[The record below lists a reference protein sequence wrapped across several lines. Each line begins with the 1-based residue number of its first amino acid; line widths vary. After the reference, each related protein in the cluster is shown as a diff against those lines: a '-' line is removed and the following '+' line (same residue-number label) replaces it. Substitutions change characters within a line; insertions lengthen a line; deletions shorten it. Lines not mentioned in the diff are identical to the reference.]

1 MSAAAV
7 GVKWRP
13 LGLKGTSESRSRSP
27 ATRSLLQQEQLPAL
41 VSIKQEKPSKKS
53 ATTRKN
59 NNINNNSL
67 KKVNKNLNKQSQVL
81 SNFDLEPV
89 IRLKAVA
96 WPQNNSD
103 KKARGEDLQQQDNN
117 KKNTKNDSGDIA
129 NGGDKKR
136 RTAGKRQHYNIVAGE
151 NDDVKATKL
160 ILRRRNTTP
169 LTTVQ
174 SGSTTSVTAT
184 TNTNTT
190 TARTSSARSCS
201 ATTTRTSSAMLTST
215 NRDATP
221 NVKKVKI
228 EPPENNNAPQCNI
241 KQEPIDTHLRSDETI
256 ETHRKSSRRR
266 QFTDRIIDTMCIPE
280 FYFKARCRSKTKT
293 TTTSNSKKKNP
304 VAVVAAAAAKSTRNT
319 PTRSRSNVKPNPV
332 SLSKAAK
339 TPKQPPPSTP
349 SEGDSVPHLNPIF
362 LFVKQEDTRIVEVRC
377 EDYDKRNR
385 IRIKK
390 TPNGLWRSFP
400 RTDASS
406 SVVFSLLPKPE
417 IKVGRPPSRAASL
430 AGALLQKYK
439 KSHKKKKKH
448 KKEKKRKE
456 HKAEQ
461 EALQESGICLEVL
474 DDEEDDVVDVE
485 EEAKKV
491 AAGEQH
497 TTLNGEHMEVDDDDD
512 DVIDITQSE
521 DHDTSANLKDL
532 SQSDVNVEDI
542 SNQNNLTVDSNNI
555 SSHSECNTNSSSINI
570 ASSLEEISTNS
581 INATSNTDSN
591 KDDGSDND
599 VVLIQPE
606 EEPQEILH
614 HGGANT
620 ANGGGGWPEELD
632 NIESQ
637 IPSTIISVQEL
648 QRVRASA
655 HVGGTVVDQHTTTA
669 ALNNLI
675 ALNELGFNHQENHAN
690 ECIEKTISF
699 HLESLQAVAAVAAA
713 AAAAAARSSTTT
725 TDASTIGA
733 TADADASAASAA
745 SSVSASATN
754 GSTISNGTS
763 MCAKEVGEQGGSE
776 PMHTSTTSDAPSVH
790 EIDDD
795 GDEVCVLES
804 EPVQQQHQRQQTKG
818 RNENM
823 CLDSAV
829 YENCKTESDCIQN
842 AEVQPHITISSD
854 SELEDDDPKHHHLS
868 EFNDCSEL
876 IEGIREIQSANPEDL
891 LHANCGENTMTGAE
905 LLDSLVE
912 QRCEDNH
919 ISGTDDLKNTIY
931 SISDDYNDDDDVL
944 LEPEPVADIIS
955 RLGESLSTSPKCLSF
970 NEAGEIEGLT
980 GDLFDTTHH
989 SLQMDDNLPNPF
1001 SSQNPTLD
1009 ELSITIKDLTD
1020 SSEHANSYFNS
1031 AEKANK
1037 ESDDTPIVISPDSCQ
1052 EELPKDLSCRK
1063 RSEKSTDSIVTLSPS
1078 PRPISHSSDAI
1089 QSPQPSGLPAVP
1101 PSPDIFLQ
1109 PKSISNAVIE
1119 SLMTQASA
1127 TASKPRTQ
1135 QKEPLDLGKCRKSAS
1150 PTVSCSEEAKRQS
1163 TSEDEPKTKRIKTDP
1178 ENKTTTNNSGSS
1190 ASTMVENNSST
1201 AGPSASV
1208 SGGNSGG
1215 SSSGSSNLADPSR
1228 LVEMLTSG
1236 TDPDPLTQLRLLV
1249 SNPAWKVPDPL
1260 LVPKDRLNAVLAS
1273 PAREIPLLLTTRP
1286 ELRLPEAFA
1295 FPNILQDPDIL
1306 VISLSQLEK
1315 ILETQDELLK
1325 LKSKNDPNKK
1335 TLSPLETLKQTLTA
1349 QAAKQNPM
1357 MSSLL
1362 ASGLAGDIDAATAAA
1377 FNQMLWLPY
1386 LGQMGQ
1392 LGPELLKAMMNIP
1405 SSNSSLADMIPF
1417 MGPRLQDLCGLGS
1430 NAMDYKRQLEF
1441 AMWQDALN
1449 QVNTASLQRKQEA
1462 QKKAAVA
1469 AASVHVDRKPIIPPK
1484 TLEQQRSVAA
1494 VAAAAS
1500 MFQQQQGQQPK
1511 KSTAYV
1517 MNQMNSLS
1525 IPQFM
1530 TPSMPN
1536 NRFNNSRTSSLQ
1548 SPSSSLQQQFSPTG
1562 FKTMPNMMS
1571 QAAAASA
1578 QMRQQARS
1586 QQMSAAQKSKQ
1597 TAAAAANSM
1606 FANNPFLNLPTSFQD
1621 FHEQQQQLARKLQK
1635 EHHLTREQLQQ
1646 LHQEQEQ
1653 KPRVTC
1659 KSLMNLLQ
1667 PEKQQQLQKQST
1679 NSKLANLM
1687 ALPGMDIYATG
1698 QHDTLQQQI
1707 FLQQQQQQQQQ
1718 QLLQQQQQQQLLQQH
1733 QQQQQQQQP
1742 QAKLKVKP
1750 GLHLLDPAAIQRRL
1764 LNTDELPGEVGST
1777 TSGLDD
1783 STDLSSPLWHPL
1795 FGSAQKTPGSSSTSS
1810 GGGIGGSSSAG
1821 TSGSSSAAAT
1831 AAAVAAAYNSP
1842 WQWTTITASGE

>member
-1 MSAAAV
+1 MTTDVSQQ
-7 GVKWRP
+7 WRL
-13 LGLKGTSESRSRSP
+13 LGLNGTKESRTRSP
-27 ATRSLLQQEQLPAL
+27 AAKSLPLLPDL
-41 VSIKQEKPSKKS
+41 VPNPSKTTSKQK
-53 ATTRKN
+53 TTRKTNKN
-59 NNINNNSL
+59 NNNL
-67 KKVNKNLNKQSQVL
+67 KKVNKNLDKSVASQSEIIIDGSKYNL
-81 SNFDLEPV
+81 KP
-89 IRLKAVA
+89 IIKLKAVP

-103 KKARGEDLQQQDNN
+103 KKPQP
-117 KKNTKNDSGDIA
+117 KKHQAKDISSDTSRKNITKNDSDVA
-129 NGGDKKR
+129 SGDKKR
-136 RTAGKRQHYNIVAGE
+136 RSSGKRQHYNIVAAGE
-151 NDDVKATKL
+151 NDDVETTKL
-160 ILRRRNTTP
+160 ILRRRNNTPKGKRCTT
-169 LTTVQ
+169 LL
-174 SGSTTSVTAT
+174 AA
-184 TNTNTT
+184 TNTNTQ
-190 TARTSSARSCS
+190 TSSSTG
-201 ATTTRTSSAMLTST
+201 ATNSQNKNNNTAMLSTS
-215 NRDATP
+215 NDGIDENIQ
-221 NVKKVKI
+221 NVKTI
-228 EPPENNNAPQCNI
+228 DPHNNNKQPKRKIKQEPQEPMLLASQI
-241 KQEPIDTHLRSDETI
+241 KQEPIEG
-256 ETHRKSSRRR
+256 HRKSSRRR

-280 FYFKARCRSKTKT
+280 FYFNARCRSKTKKAT
-293 TTTSNSKKKNP
+293 TKKKNP
-304 VAVVAAAAAKSTRNT
+304 VAIAAAAAAAASSATTKTSSRTTPNKSKTNNATCARASSGG
-319 PTRSRSNVKPNPV
+319 RKPKEVTIP
-332 SLSKAAK
+332 AADD
-339 TPKQPPPSTP
+339 TASSIPR
-349 SEGDSVPHLNPIF
+349 LNPIF

-385 IRIKK
+385 IRITK

-400 RTDASS
+400 RTDKSS
-406 SVVFSLLPKPE
+406 SVVFSLLPKSA
-417 IKVGRPPSRAASL
+417 KSL
-430 AGALLQKYK
+430 LADGVSKTGIPKYK
-439 KSHKKKKKH
+439 KLHKKKKKH
-448 KKEKKRKE
+448 KKEKRKKGLE
-456 HKAEQ
+456 DSVEQ
-461 EALQESGICLEVL
+461 QDDAGACLEEVHEEL
-474 DDEEDDVVDVE
+474 DKNEVE
-485 EEAKKV
+485 
-491 AAGEQH
+491 G
-497 TTLNGEHMEVDDDDD
+497 DD
-512 DVIDITQSE
+512 DVIDITPFDDQEE
-521 DHDTSANLKDL
+521 DISLNLKDL
-532 SQSDVNVEDI
+532 SQSDVTVEDI
-542 SNQNNLTVDSNNI
+542 SNQNNLTVNSNNI
-555 SSHSECNTNSSSINI
+555 SSNSECNANDSSINI
-570 ASSLEEISTNS
+570 ATSLEEISTNS
-581 INATSNTDSN
+581 INAHTSNTDSN

-599 VVLIQPE
+599 VELIQPE
-606 EEPQEILH
+606 EEEEHTVISGHHSQELLH
-614 HGGANT
+614 QGTNVGQAGAAIVSWT
-620 ANGGGGWPEELD
+620 EELD
-632 NIESQ
+632 NIEAQ

-648 QRVRASA
+648 QRVRSSA
-655 HVGGTVVDQHTTTA
+655 HANGNVDQHATTTA

-690 ECIEKTISF
+690 ECIEKTISY
-699 HLESLQAVAAVAAA
+699 HLESLQAVAVAAA
-713 AAAAAARSSTTT
+713 AAAAAR
-725 TDASTIGA
+725 
-733 TADADASAASAA
+733 
-745 SSVSASATN
+745 
-754 GSTISNGTS
+754 SNGTS
-763 MCAKEVGEQGGSE
+763 TSTTATDSSKHGTIGASSDAVGAAPAAPSATIPVGGSGITSVSAKEVGEQGGESL
-776 PMHTSTTSDAPSVH
+776 HTSTTSDAPTVH

-804 EPVQQQHQRQQTKG
+804 DPTPAQHQHQQTKG

-868 EFNDCSEL
+868 EFNDCSDL

-989 SLQMDDNLPNPF
+989 SLQMDDNIPNPF

-1020 SSEHANSYFNS
+1020 SSEHANSYFNAS
-1031 AEKANK
+1031 AEKSNK
-1037 ESDDTPIVISPDSCQ
+1037 ESDTPIVISPDSCQ

-1119 SLMTQASA
+1119 NLISQASA
-1127 TASKPRTQ
+1127 TTAKPRPANQ

-1163 TSEDEPKTKRIKTDP
+1163 SSEDEPKSKRIKTDP
-1178 ENKTTTNNSGSS
+1178 ESNKSSTSTGSGSS
-1190 ASTMVENNSST
+1190 GIAENPIAT
-1201 AGPSASV
+1201 AVA
-1208 SGGNSGG
+1208 
-1215 SSSGSSNLADPSR
+1215 SGSGSNRSTPSTHTNASESTR

-1236 TDPDPLTQLRLLV
+1236 NDPDALTQLRLLV

-1325 LKSKNDPNKK
+1325 LKSKTDTSKK
-1335 TLSPLETLKQTLTA
+1335 AAPSPLETLKQTLTA

-1392 LGPELLKAMMNIP
+1392 FGPELLKAMMNIP
-1405 SSNSSLADMIPF
+1405 NANPSLSEMIPF
-1417 MGPRLQDLCGLGS
+1417 MNPRLQDLCGMTS
-1430 NAMDYKRQLEF
+1430 NPVDYKRQLEF

-1449 QVNTASLQRKQEA
+1449 QVNTASLQRKQDA
-1462 QKKAAVA
+1462 QKKAAVTI
-1469 AASVHVDRKPIIPPK
+1469 DRKPIIPPK

-1500 MFQQQQGQQPK
+1500 MFQQQSQQNK
-1511 KSTAYV
+1511 KPSSA
-1517 MNQMNSLS
+1517 MNSLNPLS

-1536 NRFNNSRTSSLQ
+1536 NRFASNSRTSTMQ
-1548 SPSSSLQQQFSPTG
+1548 SPSSLQQQLNHSG
-1562 FKTMPNMMS
+1562 IKTMPNMMS
-1571 QAAAASA
+1571 QAAAAAAAANA
-1578 QMRQQARS
+1578 QMRQQQTRPQLS
-1586 QQMSAAQKSKQ
+1586 TAQKSKQ
-1597 TAAAAANSM
+1597 NVNSM
-1606 FANNPFLNLPTSFQD
+1606 FPNNPFFNLPTSFQE

-1635 EHHLTREQLQQ
+1635 DPQGHSREQMHH
-1646 LHQEQEQ
+1646 HQEEQ

-1667 PEKQQQLQKQST
+1667 PEKQQQLQQKQT
-1679 NSKLANLM
+1679 VNSKLANLM
-1687 ALPGMDIYATG
+1687 ALPGMDLYTAST
-1698 QHDTLQQQI
+1698 QQDQMQQQM

-1718 QLLQQQQQQQLLQQH
+1718 QLLQQQQQQLLHQQQAQHH
-1733 QQQQQQQQP
+1733 QQQQQHHQG
-1742 QAKLKVKP
+1742 KLKVKP

-1764 LNTDELPGEVGST
+1764 LNTDELPEVGST

-1795 FGSAQKTPGSSSTSS
+1795 FGSAQK
-1810 GGGIGGSSSAG
+1810 
-1821 TSGSSSAAAT
+1821 AAAT
-1831 AAAVAAAYNSP
+1831 ATGSTSASSNASAAGYNSP